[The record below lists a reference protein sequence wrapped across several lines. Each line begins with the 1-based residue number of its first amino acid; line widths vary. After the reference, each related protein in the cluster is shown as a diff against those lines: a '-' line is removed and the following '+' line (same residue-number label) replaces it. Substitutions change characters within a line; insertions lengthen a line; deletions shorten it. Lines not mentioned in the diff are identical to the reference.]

1 MDKISILAIIAQL
14 LFGARMYTQWILSEK
29 QKKSVT
35 PLFFWWLSLSGSFLL
50 FIYGYLRVDFAL
62 MLGQVL
68 TYFIYIRNL
77 QIQDQWSKIPKWS
90 RLLFFLIPIFI
101 VIYGYN
107 NGDYDIKNLLN
118 NPDIA
123 QWLLILGIIAQVVF
137 TLRFVY
143 QWLYA
148 EKNKQAILPLGFWVI
163 SLVGGLMTLT
173 YFIFRQ
179 DIVLIISNVMG
190 AIIYMRNI
198 MLYRKKRDGSI

>member
-1 MDKISILAIIAQL
+1 MYKYYFVLAIIAQL
-14 LFGARMYTQWILSEK
+14 LFGARMYSQWVLSEK
-29 QKKSVT
+29 QKESVT
-35 PLFFWWLSLSGSFLL
+35 PLFFWWLSLSGSLLL

-77 QIQDQWSKIPKWS
+77 QIQQQWAKIPKWS
-90 RLLFFLIPIFI
+90 RILLLLVPVTIL
-101 VIYGYN
+101 VYGYT
-107 NGDYDIKNLLN
+107 NGANDIKNLLN

-123 QWLLILGIIAQVVF
+123 GWLLLLGIIAQVVF

-148 EKNKQAILPLGFWVI
+148 EKNKEAILPLGFWII
-163 SLVGGLMTLT
+163 SLIGGLMTLT

-190 AIIYMRNI
+190 VIIYTRNI
-198 MLYRKKRDGSI
+198 MLYKKERD